1 MSTTRKPYVSR
12 SEAKDFLAAFANALK
27 NPAESQMVF
36 HIWGIGGV
44 GKTTLTHKLREAHKN
59 NAAIAQV
66 IFGRTENIEGPIP
79 LMAKLYEQIA
89 PYDSWNRDPFWER
102 YNLYSDTILTL
113 ETQPPSRLGAVD
125 DDQIKHVKT
134 LLRLG
139 VDVFGQVFLS
149 ERQEKFAK
157 QVVERS
163 PEAFIA
169 GRSLKNDVV
178 GFLQQHRATKQNTAL
193 QNLMLKPLT
202 ELTQAFA
209 DGLKQQAQQQP
220 VVLVLDAYEKVPT
233 VLDAWLCRTLLGNT
247 CLMSHPV
254 RLVIAGRQNIRRGEG
269 WRTLHQDTNCLY
281 ERTFN
286 RFTRE
291 QTRDYLTRI
300 GVKDESQIRD
310 IYQVTKGLPYYLNWV
325 REQREKGLTL
335 TFAEGNQ
342 RIVQLLLGGLTAP
355 QKQVV
360 QLAACCRRF
369 DLSLIRHLTEQHG
382 LDFAT
387 AVDDT
392 LNCFDWL
399 VQQSFVEPVGRRWR
413 VDDVARDIFR
423 KDLLQDDREQF
434 ERINGQLADDFQRR
448 ADQEVSPEAAP
459 IDKYENPD
467 WREPDAEFLYYLLF
481 TRRPNVQTQFISHL
495 LEARFFWQ
503 DELVQTPIQAIDSEG
518 ALEDDPAC
526 LDDETRQLLTR
537 QLLDNPA
544 YLNYTTRQ
552 FLKDILPVALLGWAV
567 LEEIPI
573 DYPYK
578 QGKYS
583 ISKAAADA
591 AVQRCLACPDEFEGL
606 AKFMALLYKAKRC
619 PEAQQQNWLCKA
631 QTQAKTLSAIN
642 SPDFLVDLY
651 LWKLG
656 DSFYNSNFYQEAID
670 CYDAAL
676 AIKPD
681 IHEALYNKGNAL
693 DDLGRYEEAID
704 CYDAALDVKPDY
716 HEALYNKACCY
727 GVQGD
732 ASKALKFLQEAI
744 SLDAEYRSMA
754 QTDAVFDAIRHDP
767 RFQALTTVE

>member
-1 MSTTRKPYVSR
+1 MSTTRDTYYITR
-12 SEAKDFLAAFANALK
+12 SEAKDFLAAFANALE

-44 GKTTLTHKLREAHKN
+44 GKTTLTHKLREAHQN
-59 NAAIAQV
+59 NAAMAKV

-178 GFLQQHRATKQNTAL
+178 GFLQQHRATKQNAAL

-202 ELTQAFA
+202 ELTKAFA

-300 GVKDESQIRD
+300 GVTDESQIRN

-335 TFAEGNQ
+335 NFAEGD
-342 RIVQLLLGGLTAP
+342 QL
-355 QKQVV
+355 
-360 QLAACCRRF
+360 
-369 DLSLIRHLTEQHG
+369 
-382 LDFAT
+382 
-387 AVDDT
+387 
-392 LNCFDWL
+392 
-399 VQQSFVEPVGRRWR
+399 
-413 VDDVARDIFR
+413 
-423 KDLLQDDREQF
+423 
-434 ERINGQLADDFQRR
+434 
-448 ADQEVSPEAAP
+448 
-459 IDKYENPD
+459 
-467 WREPDAEFLYYLLF
+467 
-481 TRRPNVQTQFISHL
+481 
-495 LEARFFWQ
+495 
-503 DELVQTPIQAIDSEG
+503 
-518 ALEDDPAC
+518 
-526 LDDETRQLLTR
+526 
-537 QLLDNPA
+537 
-544 YLNYTTRQ
+544 
-552 FLKDILPVALLGWAV
+552 
-567 LEEIPI
+567 
-573 DYPYK
+573 
-578 QGKYS
+578 
-583 ISKAAADA
+583 
-591 AVQRCLACPDEFEGL
+591 
-606 AKFMALLYKAKRC
+606 
-619 PEAQQQNWLCKA
+619 
-631 QTQAKTLSAIN
+631 
-642 SPDFLVDLY
+642 
-651 LWKLG
+651 
-656 DSFYNSNFYQEAID
+656 
-670 CYDAAL
+670 
-676 AIKPD
+676 
-681 IHEALYNKGNAL
+681 
-693 DDLGRYEEAID
+693 
-704 CYDAALDVKPDY
+704 
-716 HEALYNKACCY
+716 
-727 GVQGD
+727 
-732 ASKALKFLQEAI
+732 
-744 SLDAEYRSMA
+744 
-754 QTDAVFDAIRHDP
+754 
-767 RFQALTTVE
+767 